1 MRFGILVLFIA
12 LLVILVLH
20 TVNGREANS
29 VSQGMAALEKTK
41 TVAAE
46 IDMNSISAAVSAYFN
61 DHDEYPDNLDLLVPH
76 YLPTENSIIDS
87 WGTPFQL
94 EKDDQ
99 QNLFLLSAGPDRI
112 FASGD
117 DTKRR
122 L

>member
-1 MRFGILVLFIA
+1 MRFGILALFVA

-20 TVNGREANS
+20 AVKGREANS

-46 IDMNSISAAVSAYFN
+46 IDMNGISAAVTSYFN
-61 DHDEYPDNLDLLVPH
+61 DHDEYPDNLGLLVPR